1 MAKVGGEKEK
11 KAFLG
16 FRLNVPVINLISDS
30 EFTSFCVQGTR
41 TQPLNCFGCS
51 VHYRMSCTCAIN
63 KEVFS
68 RLHSS
73 STHICLAKSLKS
85 THSTKLMKKLYWREH
100 THSTG
105 GFDDSLETC
114 ARCSLSEPLLKYN
127 SLCSSVVLGLEYKHK
142 LRRLTSERFHFI
154 VHFSNCLHEEV
165 CRHSN

>member
-1 MAKVGGEKEK
+1 MNRYISKSYTTSKNIIDRQYTERGQLQCQLLLVLQLVSKLVGQQFIIYLAKVGGEKEK

-85 THSTKLMKKLYWREH
+85 THSTKLMKKLY
-100 THSTG
+100 
-105 GFDDSLETC
+105 
-114 ARCSLSEPLLKYN
+114 
-127 SLCSSVVLGLEYKHK
+127 
-142 LRRLTSERFHFI
+142 
-154 VHFSNCLHEEV
+154 
-165 CRHSN
+165 